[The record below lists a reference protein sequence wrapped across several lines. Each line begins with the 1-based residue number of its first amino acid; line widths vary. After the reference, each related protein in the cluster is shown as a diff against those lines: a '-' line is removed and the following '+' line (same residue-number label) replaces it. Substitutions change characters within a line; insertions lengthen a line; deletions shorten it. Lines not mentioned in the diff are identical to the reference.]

1 MGKECVWGESVGKTI
16 LNKFDMRR
24 LVFIVEGL
32 SEVRFVKDLLIPYL
46 AAERGLSKYY
56 MSVQQITTN
65 RKRNIHGGNVSFGKF
80 SNEVRKVAAQGRV
93 MITTLIDLFRL
104 PSDFPKHDSGD
115 VDAIECQIRDALRQ
129 DVPPSVFLP
138 YIQRHEFEA
147 LLFSN
152 MDGFSSI
159 VDDQDA
165 LLKLAA
171 IVSEYRN
178 PEDINGGA
186 ETAPSK
192 RLEKIFRYEK
202 VIDSYSILSR
212 IPVAVIREKCPR
224 FNRWLEQIETGL
236 VRGQFD

>member
-1 MGKECVWGESVGKTI
+1 MGKKCVWRESVGKTI
-16 LNKFDMRR
+16 LNEFGMRR

-32 SEVRFVKDLLIPYL
+32 SEVRFVKELLIPYL
-46 AAERGLSKYY
+46 ASERGLSKYY

-80 SNEVRKVAAQGRV
+80 SNEVRNVAAQGRV

-104 PSDFPKHDSGD
+104 PSDFPEYDSGD
-115 VDAIECQIRDALRQ
+115 VDAIECQIRDALREE
-129 DVPPSVFLP
+129 VPPSVFLP

-159 VDDQDA
+159 IEDRAILQ
-165 LLKLAA
+165 KLEA
-171 IVSEYRN
+171 IVSKYGN
-178 PEDINGGA
+178 PEDINGGT

-192 RLEKIFRYEK
+192 RLEKIFSYEK

-224 FNRWLEQIETGL
+224 FNRWLGQIETGL
-236 VRGQFD
+236 VRGHFD